1 MKEQKEK
8 LCELC
13 KEIAD
18 YICFDCSFYLC
29 DSCFE
34 FIHEKE
40 ANAEHKINSIDPI
53 VPFFLKC
60 EKHPQI
66 PISQFSIKEKSK

>member
-8 LCELC
+8 PCELC

-18 YICFDCSFYLC
+18 IICFDCSFYLC

-34 FIHEKE
+34 FIHEKK
-40 ANAEHKINSIDPI
+40 ANANHKKNSIDPI
-53 VPFFLKC
+53 VPIFLKC
-60 EKHPQI
+60 ENHPQI
-66 PISQFSIKEKSK
+66 PISQFSTKEKRK